1 PVHVQRFT
9 KDNIWR
15 GDSVQ
20 FVFANA
26 PAPPAAVR
34 NMDTSEALFNSGH
47 NYSVGLTA
55 KGTEIVKYY
64 TRQHTQATAEVVR
77 KGNNTIYQI
86 VIPMSEIN
94 AEPGKPLYFD
104 FVVFDN
110 NSKTATSAPYWLD
123 MDDGLAGNRDN
134 AALPL
139 VIFDADAK

>member
-1 PVHVQRFT
+1 MKNFT
-9 KDNIWR
+9 DCINE
-15 GDSVQ
+15 
-20 FVFANA
+20 
-26 PAPPAAVR
+26 AVSAC
-34 NMDTSEALFNSGH
+34 DLFYLN
-47 NYSVGLTA
+47 
-55 KGTEIVKYY
+55 
-64 TRQHTQATAEVVR
+64 EVVR

-139 VIFDADAK
+139 VIFDADTK